1 MQDSSK
7 SIVITGLGLVS
18 PLGGDLEK
26 FWTQLQ
32 NGESGIR
39 PLEEKYQHLPTDVAG
54 SCEYFDGK
62 IGQFGEMEKKLMR
75 SIKKGLRLMC
85 REIQM
90 GVASAQFAYSHA
102 GFVGA
107 QDEADRMKTGVIFG
121 CDHIVTNPD
130 EFEDAVRQCID
141 SEGEFQFDSWAEKG
155 IGKVE
160 PLWLLKY
167 LPNMPACH
175 FAIYHD
181 LRGPNNS
188 ITLRESSSNLALTE
202 SFFTIG
208 RGNADVIVVGGTG
221 TRIHPSRSV
230 HASLQ
235 EQIAS
240 GLQHPHPT
248 CRPFAADREGM
259 VLGEGA
265 GSIVT
270 ESASHAVA
278 RGAKT
283 FGRIVTGASS
293 CSASAGIPDYK
304 QGFTNVLKMVLN
316 QSGLKPTQIG
326 HINAHGLGTTSCDQA
341 EAEAISEVLGK
352 EIPVV
357 APKSNMGNLGA
368 GGGMVETIASILALE
383 KGHLFPTLGCS
394 EKDPSCEINV
404 VCSSDVPAG
413 ENFINL
419 NMTPQGQASAVL
431 IAKK

>member
-1 MQDSSK
+1 MQDPGK

-18 PLGGDLEK
+18 PLGGELEN
-26 FWTQLQ
+26 FWSQLQ

-39 PLEEKYQHLPTDVAG
+39 PLASPYQHLPTRVAG
-54 SCEYFDGK
+54 GCDYFDGK
-62 IGQFGEMEKKLMR
+62 IDQFGEMEKKLMR
-75 SIKKGLRLMC
+75 SIKKGLKLMC

-90 GVASAQFAYSHA
+90 GVASAQLAFSHA
-102 GFVGA
+102 GLVA
-107 QDEADRMKTGVIFG
+107 NQEEPDRMKTGVIFG

-130 EFEDAVRQCID
+130 EFEDAVRQCTD
-141 SEGEFQFDSWAEKG
+141 LDGEFQFDSWAEKG

-208 RGNADVIVVGGTG
+208 RGNAEVIVVGGTG

-235 EQIAS
+235 EQIAA
-240 GLQHPHPT
+240 GEEQPT
-248 CRPFAADREGM
+248 TACRPFALNREGM

-265 GSIVT
+265 GSIIT
-270 ESASHAVA
+270 ESEQHAAA
-278 RGAKT
+278 RNAKIY
-283 FGRIVTGASS
+283 GRIVTGASS
-293 CSASAGIPDYK
+293 CAASAGAPDFR
-304 QGFTNVLKMVLN
+304 QGFTNVLNMVLN
-316 QSGLKPTQIG
+316 QSGLKPEQIG

-341 EAEAISEVLGK
+341 EAEAIAQVLGK
-352 EIPVV
+352 DTPVV

-368 GGGMVETIASILALE
+368 GGGMVETIASVLALE
-383 KGHLFPTLGCS
+383 KGHLFPTLGYT
-394 EKDPSCEINV
+394 EKDPACEINV
-404 VCSSDVPAG
+404 VTSADVPAG

-431 IAKK
+431 IAKA